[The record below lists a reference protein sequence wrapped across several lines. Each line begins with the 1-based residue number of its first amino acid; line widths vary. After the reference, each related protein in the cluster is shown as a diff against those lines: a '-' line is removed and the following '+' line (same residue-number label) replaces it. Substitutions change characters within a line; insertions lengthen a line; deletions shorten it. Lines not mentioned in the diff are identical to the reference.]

1 MTESFVGRGRV
12 GASYGSRMGSRMGSH
27 MVMVTLGGKG
37 KRVKVRVMAMWVQYD
52 GLHHGLFVAS
62 TYRTSWNCTANT

>member
-27 MVMVTLGGKG
+27 MVMVT
-37 KRVKVRVMAMWVQYD
+37 
-52 GLHHGLFVAS
+52 
-62 TYRTSWNCTANT
+62 